1 MPTSRAFDKGK
12 SVDGLRQD
20 LLRLNSLA
28 PHQSLFEAQF
38 ASFATTIQQRIDT
51 DSGGNQTLSGSL
63 SAQVE
68 RAVSQAMRR
77 GNIALAGGPGNA
89 YGSGYGT
96 AYGGS
101 YGTAY
106 SVNSGSGY
114 GGGYGGMPGNPGV
127 AQPAMAAG
135 PRAVSAVQLLPV
147 ELPPPQAV
155 LASEAVI
162 AQNDL
167 LAALDA
173 LQPLS
178 VLSDPGDI
186 AAYKD
191 IIRAEVVALTAEFAR
206 ADLPRPARVRVLLG
220 ALLGWAFPVDQTHT
234 PPLVTAGFQTG
245 DVAALLFLLN
255 LGQPLVASSFVDQQ
269 DALQQV
275 VASAATRLFE
285 LWVQYEYSDT
295 AHLPPAIWLGVGDR
309 LEGVGGSAAVGAPQ
323 LPGDPRVIPATVTG
337 TYSQRIIIA
346 NELLPVLSQDTQQVA
361 GALDAIGFGPG
372 PQETTPVNGLL
383 SLVDGDLFTVAD
395 LTDRTNQIPET
406 QQVLAAQSDAL
417 GPTVKDLLDWASDLS
432 GPVGLD
438 AIRQCG
444 QLGLNLLADQ
454 ADELFFIIE
463 AVLLGKEATV
473 GVPELFDP
481 QVKLELR
488 SLARDLSELADQGI

>member
-1 MPTSRAFDKGK
+1 MPTSRAFDKREG
-12 SVDGLRQD
+12 VHGLRQD
-20 LLRLNSLA
+20 LLGLNLLA
-28 PHQSLFEAQF
+28 PFRTLFEAQF

-51 DSGGNQTLSGSL
+51 DSGGSQTLSGSL

-77 GNIALAGGPGNA
+77 GNLAMAAGGSGTGYGGSSGNG
-89 YGSGYGT
+89 YRGVYNSGYG
-96 AYGGS
+96 
-101 YGTAY
+101 
-106 SVNSGSGY
+106 GY
-114 GGGYGGMPGNPGV
+114 GGGYGVMPGNPGISQY
-127 AQPAMAAG
+127 APAAG
-135 PRAVSAVQLLPV
+135 SGTVSAVQLLPV

-167 LAALDA
+167 LSALNA

-178 VLSDPGDI
+178 VQPDPGDI

-206 ADLPRPARVRVLLG
+206 PDLPRPARVRVLVG
-220 ALLGWAFPVDQTHT
+220 ALLGWAFPADQA
-234 PPLVTAGFQTG
+234 PKAPSVTAGFQTG

-255 LGQPLVASSFVDQQ
+255 LGRPLVSSSFVDQQ

-275 VASAATRLFE
+275 VASATTRLFE
-285 LWVQYEYSDT
+285 LWVQYQYSDP
-295 AHLPPAIWLGVGDR
+295 AHLPPVIWLGVDDR
-309 LEGVGGSAAVGAPQ
+309 PDGVGGSAAVGAPQ
-323 LPGDPRVIPATVTG
+323 SLGGPRVTPATVTG

-346 NELLPVLSQDTQQVA
+346 NELLPVISQDAQQVA

-383 SLVDGDLFTVAD
+383 SVVDGDLFTVPD
-395 LTDRTNQIPET
+395 PNNPGQQLPET

-432 GPVGLD
+432 GSAGLD

-454 ADELFFIIE
+454 ADELFFIVE
-463 AVLLGKEATV
+463 AVLLGDEATV
-473 GVPELFDP
+473 SVPELFDP
-481 QVKLELR
+481 QVQLELR
-488 SLARDLSELADQGI
+488 SLARDLSGLADQGI

>member
-1 MPTSRAFDKGK
+1 MPTSRAFDKRSGFRREIFAK
-12 SVDGLRQD
+12 NTV
-20 LLRLNSLA
+20 
-28 PHQSLFEAQF
+28 PHNVSTLEAQF

-51 DSGGNQTLSGSL
+51 DSGGSQILSGSL

-77 GNIALAGGPGNA
+77 GSVAMATGGPGTAYAGSSGTAYAGSSGNGYRGVYSSGYGG
-89 YGSGYGT
+89 YGSGYG
-96 AYGGS
+96 
-101 YGTAY
+101 
-106 SVNSGSGY
+106 V
-114 GGGYGGMPGNPGV
+114 MPGNPDV
-127 AQPAMAAG
+127 AQPTMAAG
-135 PRAVSAVQLLPV
+135 PRTVAAVQLLPV

-173 LQPLS
+173 LKPLS
-178 VLSDPGDI
+178 VRPDPGDI
-186 AAYKD
+186 AAYQN

-220 ALLGWAFPVDQTHT
+220 ALLGWAFPVDQEQEA
-234 PPLVTAGFQTG
+234 PPLTAGFQTG

-255 LGQPLVASSFVDQQ
+255 KGRPLVPWSFVDQQ

-275 VASAATRLFE
+275 LAGAATRLLE
-285 LWVQYEYSDT
+285 LWAQYQYSDL
-295 AHLPPAIWLGVGDR
+295 AHLPPTIWLRGVGDR
-309 LEGVGGSAAVGAPQ
+309 PQGVGGSAAVGAPQ
-323 LPGDPRVIPATVTG
+323 SSTGRRVTPARATG

-346 NELLPVLSQDTQQVA
+346 NELLPGISQDALQVA

-372 PQETTPVNGLL
+372 PQQTTPVNGLL
-383 SLVDGDLFTVAD
+383 SVVDGDLFKVD
-395 LTDRTNQIPET
+395 NQPEP
-406 QQVLAAQSDAL
+406 QQVLAAQSNAT

-432 GPVGLD
+432 GAAGLD
-438 AIRQCG
+438 AIRQGG

-463 AVLLGKEATV
+463 AILQGNNTAISI
-473 GVPELFDP
+473 PELFDP
-481 QVKLELR
+481 QVQLELR
-488 SLARDLSELADQGI
+488 SLARDLDGLADQGI